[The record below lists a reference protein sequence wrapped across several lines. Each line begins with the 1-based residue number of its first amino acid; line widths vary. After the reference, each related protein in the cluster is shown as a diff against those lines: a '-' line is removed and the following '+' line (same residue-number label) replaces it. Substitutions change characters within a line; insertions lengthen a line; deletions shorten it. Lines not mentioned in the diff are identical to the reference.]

1 MIPYY
6 LVVFGLIALVGVGIT
21 SIAKADEVDELIDL
35 LQIRDE
41 MKNQYEDCIENSKK
55 LAKEDFSNS
64 IKESFEGFP
73 LDPEDL
79 AILNTI
85 YSNFWSYGCDFVKSE
100 EVITFY
106 KVEFRNRFT
115 SEQIQGLIKFY
126 QTPLGNKLSDQW
138 LEMNQKFGKILA
150 GRQVAVTQESQKL
163 LEEQMEKFFEHLE
176 KKAIEGS
183 TGSGA

>member
-1 MIPYY
+1 MRNH

-21 SIAKADEVDELIDL
+21 SIVKADEVGELIDL

-41 MKNQYEDCIENSKK
+41 MKNQYKDCIESSKK
-55 LAKEDFSNS
+55 LAEEDFSNS
-64 IKESFEGFP
+64 IEEDFEGIP

-85 YSNFWSYGCDFVKSE
+85 YSNFWNYGCDFVKSE
-100 EVITFY
+100 EVISFY

-115 SEQIQGLIKFY
+115 SEQIQELIKFY
-126 QTPLGNKLSDQW
+126 ETPLGNKLSDQW
-138 LEMNQKFGKILA
+138 LEMNQKFGKIVA
-150 GRQVAVTQESQKL
+150 DRQVAVTQESQKL
-163 LEEQMEKFFEHLE
+163 FEEQMEKIFEHLE

-183 TGSGA
+183 TESDA